1 MNLTAEQIQE
11 NYKKLIKVIE
21 DNFINER
28 RDNLLKMYEFF
39 EDRMLM
45 APASG
50 LVHYHNAFPGG
61 YVDHVLRVV
70 EGALNLYNLWE
81 SMESTFNYSKE
92 ELVFSALN
100 HDLGK
105 IGDLDN
111 DYYVPETNEWQIKNR
126 GIVYMPNKHITNMS
140 IPDRSLWLLQ
150 HFNIKYSQNEMIA
163 IMIHDGMYDEANA
176 KYFKTWGPEKTLKV
190 NLPILLHHAD
200 HMASRIEY
208 EKWKSSTTSSISS
221 NGKRNRPSTV
231 KLKSS
236 NKNINASKL
245 FDDLFKE

>member
-1 MNLTAEQIQE
+1 MNLTAEQIKE
-11 NYKKLIKVIE
+11 NWEKLINIIE
-21 DNFINER
+21 DNFTGER
-28 RDNLLKMYEFF
+28 KADLLKMYEFF

-61 YVDHVLRVV
+61 YVDHVVRVV
-70 EGALNLYNLWE
+70 EGALSLYDLWE
-81 SMESTFNYSKE
+81 SMGSTFNYSKE

-105 IGDLDN
+105 VGDIEN

-126 GIVYMPNKHITNMS
+126 GIVYMPNKHIINMAV
-140 IPDRSLWLLQ
+140 PDRSLWLLQ

-163 IMIHDGMYDEANA
+163 IMIHDGMYDESNA
-176 KYFKTWGPEKTLKV
+176 KYFKTWGPEKTLKT

-200 HMASRIEY
+200 HMATRIEY
-208 EKWKSSTTSSISS
+208 EKWKEDVPAQIKNHSQKI
-221 NGKRNRPSTV
+221 KRMPV
-231 KLKSS
+231 KIKSS
-236 NKNINASKL
+236 NKNINATKL
-245 FDDLFKE
+245 FDDLFNE

>member
-11 NYKKLIKVIE
+11 NYEKLIKIIE
-21 DNFINER
+21 SHFTGSR
-28 RDNLLKMYEFF
+28 KDNLLKMYEFF
-39 EDRMLM
+39 EDRIAI

-50 LVHYHNAFPGG
+50 LVHYHNAWPGG
-61 YVDHVLRVV
+61 YVDHVVRVV
-70 EGALNLYNLWE
+70 EGALSLYDLWE
-81 SMESTFNYSKE
+81 SMGSTFNYTKE

-105 IGDLDN
+105 VGDIEN
-111 DYYVPETNEWQIKNR
+111 DYYIPETNEWQIKNR
-126 GIVYMPNKHITNMS
+126 GILYMPNKNITHMS
-140 IPDRSLWLLQ
+140 VPDRTLWLLQ

-176 KYFKTWGPEKTLKV
+176 KYFKTWGPEKTLRT

-200 HMASRIEY
+200 HMATRIEY
-208 EKWKSSTTSSISS
+208 ENWKSSNTGSFS
-221 NGKRNRPSTV
+221 NNGSKINKKPI